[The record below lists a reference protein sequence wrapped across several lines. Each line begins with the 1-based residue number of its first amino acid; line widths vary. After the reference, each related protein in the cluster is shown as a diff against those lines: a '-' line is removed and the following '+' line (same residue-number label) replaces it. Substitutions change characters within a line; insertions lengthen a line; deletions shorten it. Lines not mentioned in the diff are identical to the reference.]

1 VNLLIISQVFWPST
15 SSVSQH
21 LTDLAEELAGRKHK
35 VHVLTSRKD
44 YENPILHYK
53 RTEAFQRVTI
63 ERLWQTG
70 FDKSSKVGR
79 LLNFASFNL
88 MLFFRLLLLRR
99 GQYEI
104 IIGLTAPPLVS
115 FFGVIAA
122 KLKDARFC
130 YWTMDLQPELAIVSG
145 YLKEGSV
152 TAKGLLF
159 LSNYVFKQADVI
171 LTLDRYMADYIVKR
185 GAQKEKIQINPVWP
199 VMDRVFD
206 GPMAKNPFR
215 CEHQWN
221 DKIVVMYSGNH
232 AVVHPL
238 DTLLKAA
245 LFLKDDSRFVFVFIG
260 GGVRKKDVT
269 RMKTEN
275 GLSNILQLPYQERS
289 KIHLSLGAADIHVVI
304 HGNGCTGFTHPN
316 KIYGAMFIG
325 RPIAYI
331 GAQPSH
337 ITDILALCP
346 GNISVEHGQV
356 KELVEKL
363 ILFANKSEEGR
374 NWIGLNNMEYAHKNF
389 GRSHLINNLIQE
401 IEKIGCTAV

>member
-1 VNLLIISQVFWPST
+1 MNLLIISQVFWPST

-152 TAKGLLF
+152 TAKDSPLIADSCFQAAVMAVTPFDIRHARARAYGVSALSALLPLLF
-159 LSNYVFKQADVI
+159 
-171 LTLDRYMADYIVKR
+171 
-185 GAQKEKIQINPVWP
+185 
-199 VMDRVFD
+199 
-206 GPMAKNPFR
+206 
-215 CEHQWN
+215 
-221 DKIVVMYSGNH
+221 
-232 AVVHPL
+232 
-238 DTLLKAA
+238 
-245 LFLKDDSRFVFVFIG
+245 
-260 GGVRKKDVT
+260 
-269 RMKTEN
+269 
-275 GLSNILQLPYQERS
+275 NIE
-289 KIHLSLGAADIHVVI
+289 
-304 HGNGCTGFTHPN
+304 F
-316 KIYGAMFIG
+316 
-325 RPIAYI
+325 
-331 GAQPSH
+331 
-337 ITDILALCP
+337 
-346 GNISVEHGQV
+346 
-356 KELVEKL
+356 
-363 ILFANKSEEGR
+363 
-374 NWIGLNNMEYAHKNF
+374 
-389 GRSHLINNLIQE
+389 
-401 IEKIGCTAV
+401 